1 MGDRPYEK
9 NYMDQQHRQ
18 GGGAGN
24 PRSSQGGEGGRGYAP
39 RRAVVLGG
47 LGGKVNR
54 HLKPKKRTAPAAD
67 FDVMS
72 LFKENSREG
81 GYAPRESRDS
91 RESAPRGRSER
102 PVRSAG
108 PSRGRSEGPR
118 RTFGASAGGRG
129 ESRFS
134 GSRMGSGGPSKR
146 AERKVFSDISKFVNR
161 AAVTEVVPQF
171 VPEHRFEDFAFGPK
185 LAANIAARGYVTPS
199 PIQDKA
205 IPHALRGEDLV
216 GLAETGTG
224 KTAAFLLPLMERA
237 LARRDD
243 RVLIVTPTRELAVQ
257 IADEFNSF
265 GKGLMLGI
273 TVLIGGVGME
283 GQRMALRRNPRFV
296 VATPGRLI
304 DLASQRAVDIASFN
318 VLVLDEAD
326 RMFDMGFQKDLQK
339 IITGMPRRSHTL
351 CFSATMPKEIE
362 HLVAKVLNN
371 PAVISVKKRD
381 TSKNVDQDVIRV
393 RGRDEKFEKLCELL
407 KKPEFN
413 KVLIFAR
420 TKHGTERLGRVLS
433 HEGFAAE
440 SIHGDKSQ
448 NQRQRALDRFKR
460 DAAQVLVATDVAARG
475 LDISGV
481 SHVINF
487 DLPSSY
493 EDYIHRIGRTGR
505 AGLSGVAITFIE
517 EGIG

>member
-1 MGDRPYEK
+1 
-9 NYMDQQHRQ
+9 
-18 GGGAGN
+18 
-24 PRSSQGGEGGRGYAP
+24 
-39 RRAVVLGG
+39 
-47 LGGKVNR
+47 
-54 HLKPKKRTAPAAD
+54 
-67 FDVMS
+67 MS
-72 LFKENSREG
+72 LFKEHQGPRSPRDAEAPREERRSPAG
-81 GYAPRESRDS
+81 GYARGGSRTERPSYGGSRD
-91 RESAPRGRSER
+91 RGGRSTA
-102 PVRSAG
+102 P
-108 PSRGRSEGPR
+108 
-118 RTFGASAGGRG
+118 RG
-129 ESRFS
+129 ESRF
-134 GSRMGSGGPSKR
+134 GSRGTGGGGPSKR

-161 AAVTEVVPQF
+161 AAVTEVIPEF

-185 LAANIAARGYVTPS
+185 LAANIAARGYTTPS

-224 KTAAFLLPLMERA
+224 KTAAFLLPLMERT
-237 LARRDD
+237 LARPND

-265 GKGLMLGI
+265 GKGLPLGI
-273 TVLIGGVGME
+273 TILIGGVGME
-283 GQRMALRRNPRFV
+283 GQKHALRRNPRFV
-296 VATPGRLI
+296 VATPGRLL
-304 DLASQRAVDIASFN
+304 DLASQRALDIASFT

-339 IITGMPRRSHTL
+339 IIAGMPRRAHTL
-351 CFSATMPKEIE
+351 CFSATMPDEIQ
-362 HLVAKVLNN
+362 HLVSKVLRN

-393 RGRDEKFEKLCELL
+393 RTREDKFTKLCELL
-407 KKPEFN
+407 KEPEFN
-413 KVLIFAR
+413 KVLVFAR

-433 HEGFAAE
+433 REGFSAE

-487 DLPSSY
+487 DLPASY

-505 AGLSGVAITFIE
+505 AGRAGVAITFIE